1 MPCFGILVNDSYSQG
16 IGLNFLS
23 LYAQVNRE
31 GGVGSLS
38 MDTIPDFHQNLGFI
52 FTFKLPSSGIHILN

>member
-38 MDTIPDFHQNLGFI
+38 MDTIPSLG
-52 FTFKLPSSGIHILN
+52 SVH